1 MVDIIVLNVGFTQYR
16 LTHQSSPVIIIFIG
30 GMLTILNWVVCG
42 IVLPTLFK
50 FTPLTP
56 TPKNGVPMM
65 LMIGMHPVASTGHV
79 KLEHHSPNLCLQ
91 CVLGRLAAI
100 QQNQLQHIN
109 FNKFQGA

>member
-1 MVDIIVLNVGFTQYR
+1 
-16 LTHQSSPVIIIFIG
+16 
-30 GMLTILNWVVCG
+30 MLTILNWVVCG
-42 IVLPTLFK
+42 IVLPTLLK